1 MIKKSNLNKYS
12 IPHQLDSIEQK
23 IFVGSI
29 IYELYNL
36 KGSKPLSIFG
46 IDLISR
52 KICPNPEM
60 MFSIISEILQKDF
73 SNDDLYS
80 SEFIVPIKL
89 AKELASD
96 EFKKEVLKNSDELIN
111 IWTEISIYEAI
122 EYVNQLLIKINSKQV
137 CLEKAWP
144 VIARLNQHFSAGQ
157 LWNLSYKANQRA
169 CEIILTKK
177 INEENYPDILI
188 ESILEK
194 GLFYVDRG
202 LTLLPFK
209 RWGKLCR
216 QSEFS
221 RYFFETIL
229 EIGEDGF
236 TNKPSTTFIKQS
248 EG

>member
-12 IPHQLDSIEQK
+12 IPHQLASIEQK
-23 IFVGSI
+23 IFIGSI
-29 IYELYNL
+29 IHELYNL

-46 IDLISR
+46 IDLKSR

-60 MFSIISEILQKDF
+60 MFSIISEILQQDF
-73 SNDDLYS
+73 SDDDLYS

-96 EFKKEVLKNSDELIN
+96 EFKQEVLKNADELIN

-122 EYVNQLLIKINSKQV
+122 EYINQLLNKINSKQV
-137 CLEKAWP
+137 STEKAWP

-157 LWNLSYKANQRA
+157 LWNLSYRANLHA

-177 INEENYPDILI
+177 IKEEDYPDILI

-194 GLFYVDRG
+194 GQFYVDKRIK
-202 LTLLPFK
+202 LLPFK
-209 RWGKLCR
+209 RWGRMCR

-221 RYFFETIL
+221 RYFFENIL
-229 EIGEDGF
+229 EIGDDGF
-236 TNKPSTTFIKQS
+236 KHTPSITLIKQP
-248 EG
+248 EV